1 MNFFRKRERNTD
13 INKQELNK
21 SIVMRLSDRQLEIE
35 GLTKLYL
42 KFILNFTMNLSRKG
56 TEL

>member
-1 MNFFRKRERNTD
+1 MNFFRKCERNTV
-13 INKQELNK
+13 INY
-21 SIVMRLSDRQLEIE
+21 RQLEIE